1 MSQSWWV
8 QVYPTLLVA
17 GQEVS
22 GEGQSWVVSRGH
34 LFDVPGNVHP
44 RVTLAP
50 SRMLCNGLF
59 FFFRFLGPHPWHM
72 EVPRLGV
79 ELEL

>member
-59 FFFRFLGPHPWHM
+59 FFFFPFFRATPVAYGGSQA
-72 EVPRLGV
+72 RG
-79 ELEL
+79 